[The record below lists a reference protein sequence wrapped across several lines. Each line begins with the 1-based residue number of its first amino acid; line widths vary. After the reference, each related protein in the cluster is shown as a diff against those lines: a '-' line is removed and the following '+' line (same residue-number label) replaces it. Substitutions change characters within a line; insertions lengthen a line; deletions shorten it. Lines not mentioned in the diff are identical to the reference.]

1 MSSTGS
7 PDPTTSYSSSTPLT
21 FALSMAPPRDG
32 LRGRGSWSPPEMREQ
47 DCYGGNSHGY
57 GRRRS
62 ARASIDRGSEACDE
76 R

>member
-21 FALSMAPPRDG
+21 FAISMSSSSGLPRWLG
-32 LRGRGSWSPPEMREQ
+32 VSWSPPEMREQ

-57 GRRRS
+57 GRRRLIPS
-62 ARASIDRGSEACDE
+62 PIGHGSGGV